1 MDQRTVLVSLRA
13 NPYNPFFVF
22 HDAGSFIMSRRQ
34 RHYSLFDRLIG
45 QADNALR
52 TVARGHQG
60 TGRASPVEDSEVPAL
75 TDSERRHVAGLMRV
89 NHTGEVCAQALYQ
102 GQALTARLP
111 RIRRQME
118 ISALEEEDHLAWCEK
133 RLDELNSHASLLNPL
148 WYAMSFGIGAGAG
161 VIGDRWSLGFVEETE
176 IQVCAHLET
185 HMARLPQQDER
196 SRKILAQMRDD
207 EAAHAT
213 KAKRAGAM
221 RLPGPVR
228 KAMKLTARVMTAT
241 AYRI

>member
-1 MDQRTVLVSLRA
+1 MAS
-13 NPYNPFFVF
+13 
-22 HDAGSFIMSRRQ
+22 HQ

-60 TGRASPVEDSEVPAL
+60 TQRAFPASETAVPDL
-75 TDSERRHVAGLMRV
+75 TPAERRHVAGLMRV

-111 RIRRQME
+111 RVRRQME
-118 ISALEEEDHLAWCEK
+118 LSAREEEDHLAWCEQ
-133 RLDELNSHASLLNPL
+133 RLDELDSHTSLLNPL

-176 IQVCAHLET
+176 IQVCEHLQS
-185 HMARLPQQDER
+185 HLNRLPQQDER
-196 SRKILAQMRDD
+196 SQKILSQMHTD
-207 EAAHAT
+207 EAVHAT
-213 KAKRAGAM
+213 KAHKAGAI
-221 RLPGPVR
+221 RLPSPIR
-228 KAMKLTARVMTAT
+228 KLMKMTAKVMTKT